1 MPHIVQL
8 AIMIKRD
15 KESIITKGDTL
26 IRAGDNIILSVPPYT
41 PSENEQLQERVITKK
56 DAWCNKMIGEL
67 ELGTDVLIAMVLR
80 DGESIIPHDAENDLL
95 SFSRF
100 VLQYG

>member
-1 MPHIVQL
+1 MTCLSQILIFSLIGLLSFPSQMPHIVQL

-41 PSENEQLQERVITKK
+41 PSEN
-56 DAWCNKMIGEL
+56 
-67 ELGTDVLIAMVLR
+67 
-80 DGESIIPHDAENDLL
+80 DLL

>member
-8 AIMIKRD
+8 EIMIKRD

-41 PSENEQLQERVITKK
+41 PSEN
-56 DAWCNKMIGEL
+56 
-67 ELGTDVLIAMVLR
+67 
-80 DGESIIPHDAENDLL
+80 DLL
-95 SFSRF
+95 SFSHF